1 MTEGGAGRAIQAVLF
16 TCAMNAIRSP
26 MAEALARHYFGRSVY
41 VQSAG
46 VKRGELD
53 PFAVAALDEIGID
66 ASRHKPR
73 SLDELEENEGL
84 NFDLIVTL
92 SPEAHHKVLDMTRAI
107 AADVEYWPMPD
118 PSVVQGSREQR
129 LDAYRQVRDALQ
141 KRIQAKLARP
151 SSGAPGV

>member
-1 MTEGGAGRAIQAVLF
+1 MSDVGGGRKIQAILF

-26 MAEALARHYFGRSVY
+26 MAEALARHYFGRSIY

-46 VKRGELD
+46 VRRGELD
-53 PFAVAALDEIGID
+53 PFAVTALEEIGID

-73 SLDELEENEGL
+73 TLEELEENEGL

-92 SPEAHHKVLDMTRAI
+92 SPEAHHKVLDMTRAL

-118 PSVVQGSREQR
+118 PSVVQGSREQK
-129 LDAYRQVRDALQ
+129 LAAYRDVRDALQ
-141 KRIQAKLARP
+141 KKINARLTP
-151 SSGAPGV
+151 SSGVSVG

>member
-92 SPEAHHKVLDMTRAI
+92 SPEAHHKGLDMTRAI

-118 PSVVQGSREQR
+118 PSVVQGSREQK

-151 SSGAPGV
+151 SSAAPGV